1 MDETNATITSSD
13 SAILN
18 VLQQKQYYGSG
29 QQYHITYRFEP
40 KSEGSVTLI
49 GYFERE
55 DGTKYKATM
64 NVTVNKEKSEIV
76 PIKKY
81 EVLRPLVNYDES
93 EYELTW
99 DELNNKKELYLS
111 AGYIE
116 NEDMDWVSKAKN
128 CKRLMLTYN
137 YHLSNVSKLKEMKD
151 QLEYLNINNTGISD
165 SDRLE
170 LMRDNAISVPEGS
183 STEKTILPNG
193 LLKSDDTVEIED
205 SSIAEVEVKEN
216 NDYSSYNYA
225 VIKAKKGQA
234 GKNTVLKITSSEGA
248 TKEIP
253 VNVTKKTENAPD
265 RKSVV

>member
-1 MDETNATITSSD
+1 
-13 SAILN
+13 
-18 VLQQKQYYGSG
+18 
-29 QQYHITYRFEP
+29 
-40 KSEGSVTLI
+40 
-49 GYFERE
+49 
-55 DGTKYKATM
+55 M

-216 NDYSSYNYA
+216 NTL
-225 VIKAKKGQA
+225 I
-234 GKNTVLKITSSEGA
+234 
-248 TKEIP
+248 
-253 VNVTKKTENAPD
+253 
-265 RKSVV
+265 